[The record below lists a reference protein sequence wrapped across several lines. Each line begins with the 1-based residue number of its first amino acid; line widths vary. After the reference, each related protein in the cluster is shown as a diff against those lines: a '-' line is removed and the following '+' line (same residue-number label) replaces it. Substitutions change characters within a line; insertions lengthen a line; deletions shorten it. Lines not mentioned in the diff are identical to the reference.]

1 MLDLKHAAWV
11 LLALTST
18 AFAAEPWPTLAN
30 RDLDEVSGLS
40 RSLADPEILWAL
52 NDSGGLPALYRMGLN
67 GEDLGRVD
75 IPKTMN
81 WDWEALTA
89 FSHQGRPALLIADV
103 GDNDAVRDTVT
114 LYAVSDPGRRGAS
127 KLLWRLD
134 FRYEDGPRDCEA
146 MAVDAQSRHVYLLS
160 KRDRIPVLYRL
171 PLPAATPEQT
181 LTAERLGEIRPL
193 PKVPSQNIKN
203 RPDPTRY
210 FSMPTAMDFL
220 LDGSGAVVVTP
231 KDAYRYAR
239 AKNQS
244 WLDALRANPVV
255 VKLPLLSQTE
265 AVTVS
270 ADGKV
275 LFVTSEKR
283 PAPLVQVRLNPA
295 TVNR

>member
-1 MLDLKHAAWV
+1 MLDLARALLCFAWV
-11 LLALTST
+11 GA
-18 AFAAEPWPTLAN
+18 AVGAEPWPTLEH

-52 NDSGGLPALYRMGLN
+52 NDSGGLPALYRVGLN

-75 IPKTMN
+75 IAKTMN
-81 WDWEALTA
+81 WDWEALAA
-89 FSHQGRPALLIADV
+89 FSHQGQPALLIADV

-146 MAVDAQSRHVYLLS
+146 VAVDTETRHIYLLS
-160 KRDRIPVLYRL
+160 KRDRVPVLYRL
-171 PLPAATPEQT
+171 PLPLSTPEQP

-193 PKVPSQNIKN
+193 PKAPSQNIKN

-210 FSMPTAMDFL
+210 FSMPTALDFL
-220 LDGSGAVVVTP
+220 SDGSGAVVLTP
-231 KDAYRYAR
+231 KDAYRYPR

-244 WLDALRANPVV
+244 WLAALRSKPTVV
-255 VKLPLLSQTE
+255 TLPHLRQTE
-265 AVTVS
+265 AATVS

-283 PAPLVQVRLNPA
+283 PAPLLRMPLNPTTA
-295 TVNR
+295 SR